1 MRFMKRLI
9 NIGSWPS
16 GLLVSGACCSLY
28 SPYSARPNASR
39 SPMSRPSAIM
49 PISELSLAHSVG
61 PPRPPEGCSPV
72 FLHLPPEFAE
82 RTLRNIRLCEAGS
95 LRLDA
100 GQLDHLAPLLGV
112 VGDELTELGRR
123 ARKHRA
129 AEVDKAC
136 FQPGIG
142 GARID
147 PDVELVNESGWR
159 VFRRMH
165 ADPLAPLEARHEIA
179 NGRDVR

>member
-16 GLLVSGACCSLY
+16 GLLVSGACCTLY
-28 SPYSARPNASR
+28 SSYSDRPNAGR

-72 FLHLPPEFAE
+72 FCTSP
-82 RTLRNIRLCEAGS
+82 RNSRNGRYGISGFTGS

-142 GARID
+142 EARID
-147 PDVELVNESGWR
+147 LDVELVNDSGWR